1 MRACEGP
8 STVPRT
14 PAPVILRPF
23 NVPALHG
30 TAWCLVPG
38 TALGR
43 GEPAVVVGEALATKG
58 PRTSPQVP
66 PILASQVTPAKSPSF
81 LQPPFSVLSNS
92 EDKVISRLS
101 SSLLE
106 MFEFCIKQTRFGWPR
121 SSGCRLPWIQ
131 IKVGHV

>member
-58 PRTSPQVP
+58 PCTSPRVP

-92 EDKVISRLS
+92 EDEVSNLTTTFQLRSRNVRILHQADA
-101 SSLLE
+101 
-106 MFEFCIKQTRFGWPR
+106 F
-121 SSGCRLPWIQ
+121 RLAE
-131 IKVGHV
+131 KLRL